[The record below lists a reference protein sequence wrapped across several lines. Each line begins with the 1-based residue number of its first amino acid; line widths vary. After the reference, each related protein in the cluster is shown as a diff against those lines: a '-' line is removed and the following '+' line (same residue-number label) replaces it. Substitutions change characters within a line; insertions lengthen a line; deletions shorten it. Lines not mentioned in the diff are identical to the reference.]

1 MTSVIVVLPKAEDA
15 KGIKGLLGRSG
26 IPVAGVCTTG
36 SKAIAWADNLGGGIV
51 VCGYKLPDMVCSQL
65 REDLPQGFEMLVL
78 ASHHVI
84 ESGLIDREIPHLAM
98 PLKAQELVE
107 TVDGMIEAMERAR
120 RRRREM
126 PRQRKPGDQA
136 LIWQAK
142 EILMNRNHMTE
153 EEAHKYIQ
161 KCSMD
166 SGTNM
171 VETAQM
177 VLAMMKTE

>member
-15 KGIKGLLGRSG
+15 KGIKRLLGRSG

-78 ASHHVI
+78 ASRHVI

-98 PLKAQELVE
+98 PLKAQA
-107 TVDGMIEAMERAR
+107 G
-120 RRRREM
+120 
-126 PRQRKPGDQA
+126 
-136 LIWQAK
+136 
-142 EILMNRNHMTE
+142 
-153 EEAHKYIQ
+153 
-161 KCSMD
+161 
-166 SGTNM
+166 
-171 VETAQM
+171 
-177 VLAMMKTE
+177 